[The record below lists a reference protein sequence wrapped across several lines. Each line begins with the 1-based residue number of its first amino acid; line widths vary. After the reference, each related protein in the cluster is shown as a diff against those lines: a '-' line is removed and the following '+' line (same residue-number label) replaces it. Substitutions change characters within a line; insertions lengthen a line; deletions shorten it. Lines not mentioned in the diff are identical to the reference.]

1 MSKYTNDSDTK
12 ETIMIKRVCIAD
24 KLSKA
29 KKILLI
35 AGALLQA
42 VWNLPNSKTGA
53 NSANTK
59 DFTSS

>member
-1 MSKYTNDSDTK
+1 MKNIHDEERFDLNNSTSDLCQNDTNDSDTK

-29 KKILLI
+29 KILLI

-42 VWNLPNSKTGA
+42 V
-53 NSANTK
+53 
-59 DFTSS
+59 